1 MAGFEIKSNIAD
13 SLGFMG
19 TLFYNQIPYATAR
32 ALTKTAQ
39 LAQQAIR
46 AEMEAR
52 FDRPTPYTLN
62 STYVKSATK
71 TDLVARVWIK
81 DDTSKGTPASKY
93 IGPEVYGGERSMKR
107 FERAL
112 QARGLLPPGM
122 VAVPGKAATLDQ
134 YGNVSRGLIVE
145 VLSYLQAF
153 GEQGYR
159 ANMSERR
166 RDRMVRG
173 GKGARG
179 YSYFV
184 LLKREGK
191 LLPGIYK
198 RIAYGR
204 DSRIEHLA
212 YSAAKPVFI
221 FVKQPTYKPRLPFD
235 DVARRV
241 AEAQFE
247 GVFRRAF
254 EEAVETAR

>member
-1 MAGFEIKSNIAD
+1 MAGFEIKSNVEGL
-13 SLGFMG
+13 LGFTG
-19 TLFYNQIPYATAR
+19 KLFYNQIPYATAR
-32 ALTKTAQ
+32 ALTRTAQ
-39 LAQQAIR
+39 GAQQAIR
-46 AEMEAR
+46 AEMMVQ

-71 TDLVARVWIK
+71 IDLVARVWIK

-93 IGPEVYGGERSMKR
+93 IGPQVFGGERHLKR

-112 QARGLLPPGM
+112 QARGLLPPGT
-122 VAVPGKAATLDQ
+122 VAVPGSAVTLDQ
-134 YGNVSRGLIVE
+134 YGNVSRGLIIE
-145 VLSYLQAF
+145 VLSYLQSF

-173 GKGARG
+173 GDGVRG

-191 LLPGIYK
+191 LPPGIYRRVAYGNDP
-198 RIAYGR
+198 RIA
-204 DSRIEHLA
+204 HLA
-212 YSAAKPVFI
+212 QGGAKPVFV
-221 FVKQPTYKPRLPFD
+221 FVRQPAYKKRLPFE

-241 AEAQFE
+241 AEERFE
-247 GVFRRAF
+247 VEFGRAF
-254 EEAVETAR
+254 DEAVATAR